1 MVVICR
7 DNKDYERLLK
17 IGEKYFVLEILCQEN
32 QFWYRIEG
40 FNTLFNYFRFY
51 PVDLIRQQKIEDLG
65 I

>member
-17 IGEKYFVLEILCQEN
+17 IGEKYFVTEILCQEN

-40 FNTLFNYFRFY
+40 FNTIFNYFRFY